1 MSSDTP
7 AIAVESL
14 SKAYDIYQSPAHRF
28 LGVLRGSRSIAKE
41 CFTAVSDISFTV
53 NRGEVVGIVGRNGCG
68 KSTLLQLI
76 TGILKPTSG
85 LVTLHGRVSAILEL
99 GAGFNP
105 DATGRENI
113 FINGAILG
121 LSADDIQG
129 RIAEIIDFADIGV
142 FLDRPVKLYSSGM
155 YVRLAFAIA
164 ISINPD
170 ILIIDEALSVGDAAF
185 QRKCFTRIE
194 NLKKHGTTILFVSHS
209 ETTVVE
215 LCDRAILL
223 NEGEKICEGKP
234 KFVMGLYNRILNANE
249 ASLEATLLTIRAE
262 AASTHRQRH
271 NEDSD
276 NTDTELDSKVD
287 FYDPNLI
294 PKSTITYES
303 HGATIGNAQLHN
315 AKGSKVNILQRG
327 ASYVFSYEVHFD
339 KLLHDV
345 RFSFLV
351 KTIRGIEVGGIAS
364 NTETLMTSDFPAGTV
379 VTLSFPFKCLLTS
392 DQYFLNAGVLAIVNG
407 EEIFAHRI
415 LDLYTFNVQPVERD
429 TVTGVVDFGVK
440 EAVSITYHEQ
450 KHLK

>member
-1 MSSDTP
+1 MSSNTP
-7 AIAVESL
+7 TIAVEAL
-14 SKAYDIYQSPAHRF
+14 YKAYDLYQSPAHRF
-28 LGVLRGSRSIAKE
+28 LGLLRGSRNTVKE
-41 CFTAVSDISFTV
+41 CFTAISDVSFTV
-53 NRGEVVGIVGRNGCG
+53 NKGEVVGIVGRNGCG

-76 TGILKPTSG
+76 TGILKPTNG

-121 LSADDIQG
+121 LSADAIED
-129 RIAEIIDFADIGV
+129 RIASIIDFADIGA

-164 ISINPD
+164 ISIEPD

-194 NLKKHGTTILFVSHS
+194 NLKKSGTTILFVSHS

-249 ASLEATLLTIRAE
+249 ASLPETLLAIRAE
-262 AASTHRQRH
+262 AASIHDQRH
-271 NEDSD
+271 DHDSD
-276 NTDTELDSKVD
+276 AVNTSQDSNTD
-287 FYDPNLI
+287 FHDPNLV
-294 PKSTITYES
+294 SQSNITYES
-303 HGATIGNAQLHN
+303 HGATIGSARLHN
-315 AKGSKVNILQRG
+315 ANGSEVNILQRG
-327 ASYVFSYEVHFD
+327 ESYIFSYDVRFD
-339 KLLHDV
+339 RPLHDV
-345 RFSFLV
+345 RFSFLI
-351 KTIRGIEVGGIAS
+351 KTIRGVEVGGIAS
-364 NTETLMTSDFPAGTV
+364 NAETLMPSDFAAGTV
-379 VTLSFPFKCLLTS
+379 VTVSFPFKCLLTS
-392 DQYFLNAGVLAIVNG
+392 DQYFLNAGVLATVNG

-429 TVTGVVDFGVK
+429 TITGVVDFGVQ
-440 EAVSITYHEQ
+440 EAVSINYHEQ
-450 KHLK
+450 THSK

>member
-7 AIAVESL
+7 TIAVERL
-14 SKAYDIYQSPAHRF
+14 CKAYDIYQSPAHRF
-28 LGVLRGSRSIAKE
+28 LGLLGANRNTGKE
-41 CFTAVSDISFTV
+41 CFTAISDVSFTV
-53 NRGEVVGIVGRNGCG
+53 EKGEVVGIVGRNGCG

-85 LVTLHGRVSAILEL
+85 LIALHGRVSAILEL

-121 LSADDIQG
+121 LAADDIEE
-129 RIAEIIDFADIGV
+129 RIAGIIDFADIGA

-164 ISINPD
+164 ISIEPD

-194 NLKKHGTTILFVSHS
+194 TLKKSGTTILFVSHS

-223 NEGEKICEGKP
+223 SEGEKICEGKP

-249 ASLEATLLTIRAE
+249 ASLPETLLTIRAE
-262 AASTHRQRH
+262 AVSICEQHHDH
-271 NEDSD
+271 NSDVANTSQDSG
-276 NTDTELDSKVD
+276 TD
-287 FYDPNLI
+287 FHDPNLA

-315 AKGSKVNILQRG
+315 AKGSMVNILQRG
-327 ASYVFSYEVHFD
+327 ESYVFSYEVRFD
-339 KLLHDV
+339 KPLHNV

-364 NTETLMTSDFPAGTV
+364 NTETLMTSDFAAGTV
-379 VTLSFPFKCLLTS
+379 VTVSFPFKCLLTS
-392 DQYFLNAGVLAIVNG
+392 DQYFLNAGVLAMVNG
-407 EEIFAHRI
+407 EEIFAHRV

-429 TVTGVVDFGVK
+429 TVTGVVDFGVQ
-440 EAVSITYHEQ
+440 ETVSITYHD
-450 KHLK
+450 

>member
-1 MSSDTP
+1 MSSNTP
-7 AIAVESL
+7 AIALESL
-14 SKAYDIYQSPAHRF
+14 YKAYDLYQSPAHRF
-28 LGVLRGSRSIAKE
+28 LGLLRGSRNTVEE
-41 CFTAVSDISFTV
+41 CFTAISDVSFTV
-53 NRGEVVGIVGRNGCG
+53 NKGEVVGIVGRNGCG

-121 LSADDIQG
+121 FSADAIED
-129 RIAEIIDFADIGV
+129 RIASIIDFADIGA

-164 ISINPD
+164 ISIEPD

-194 NLKKHGTTILFVSHS
+194 NLKKSGTTILFVSHS

-249 ASLEATLLTIRAE
+249 ASLPETLLAIRAE
-262 AASTHRQRH
+262 AASIHDQRH
-271 NEDSD
+271 DHDSD
-276 NTDTELDSKVD
+276 AVETHQNSNTD
-287 FYDPNLI
+287 FHDPNLVPQEHHHLRI
-294 PKSTITYES
+294 SRC
-303 HGATIGNAQLHN
+303 HN
-315 AKGSKVNILQRG
+315 RQCPSA
-327 ASYVFSYEVHFD
+327 
-339 KLLHDV
+339 
-345 RFSFLV
+345 
-351 KTIRGIEVGGIAS
+351 
-364 NTETLMTSDFPAGTV
+364 
-379 VTLSFPFKCLLTS
+379 
-392 DQYFLNAGVLAIVNG
+392 
-407 EEIFAHRI
+407 
-415 LDLYTFNVQPVERD
+415 
-429 TVTGVVDFGVK
+429 
-440 EAVSITYHEQ
+440 
-450 KHLK
+450 